1 MKWEEAAE
9 IIRKAWEEKIETDDG
24 SYYEEHIKRALDKRN
39 LFLESIKRFGTPQ
52 YILDEAELREKAT
65 FFIKTFREYIPNS
78 EFFYA
83 FKSNDLPY
91 LVKVLK
97 YAGYNADV
105 GSLFE
110 LQLALKL
117 GFEKIIFTSPG
128 KSIEELKLA
137 IANNVII
144 NIDNEDELE
153 RIEGLGSAVKV
164 SLRINSDEEVMQRW
178 SKFGIK
184 LENLK
189 KVISGIKN
197 LELVGLHF
205 HCSWNAAPKRYC
217 ENIKLIGTYLKNNFS
232 LEFLSKLKFLDIGGG
247 IYPEDQATLMKF
259 SYKADLVE
267 MIKEFSDRRAEFDP
281 YKFYIEKVDPL
292 EKFGK
297 EISACLEKYI
307 FNLNKEIKIY
317 FEPGRYLNTNSTVIL
332 VKVIAE
338 KENSVIVDGGIN
350 LIGGM
355 DFAEYLFAPI
365 VDLSNPSF
373 KLNKKIV
380 YGPLCTPNDLWGYSY
395 FGGGISKGDVLAV
408 LQQGSYNFS
417 RAWRF
422 LKETA
427 PYVVI
432 KDGKLILAKEKE
444 NFEGRYAGCKL

>member
-1 MKWEEAAE
+1 MKWEEASK
-9 IIRKAWEEKIETDDG
+9 IIKKAWNEKIETDDG
-24 SYYEEHIKRALDKRN
+24 SYYKKHIKRALGKRN
-39 LFLESIKRFGTPQ
+39 LFFESIKMFGTPQ

-65 FFIKTFREYIPNS
+65 LFIRTFKKHIPNS

-144 NIDNEDELE
+144 NIDSEDELE
-153 RIEGLGSAVKV
+153 RIEKLGLGVKV
-164 SLRINSDEEVMQRW
+164 SLRINSGEDVMQRW

-184 LENLK
+184 LVNLK

-197 LELVGLHF
+197 SELIGLHF
-205 HCSWNAAPKRYC
+205 HCSWNSTPKRYC

-232 LEFLSKLKFLDIGGG
+232 PEFLSKLEFLDIGGG

-267 MIKEFSDRRAEFDP
+267 VVKEFSARQVEFDP
-281 YKFYIEKVDPL
+281 YKFYIEKLDPL

-297 EISACLEKYI
+297 GISACLEKYI
-307 FNLNKEIKIY
+307 FNLNKDIKIY
-317 FEPGRYLNTNSTVIL
+317 FEPGRYLNTSSTVIL

-355 DFAEYLFAPI
+355 DFAEYMFSPI
-365 VDLSNPSF
+365 INLSNSSF
-373 KLNKKIV
+373 NLKRKTI

-444 NFEGRYAGCKL
+444 NFEGRYAGCKF

>member
-1 MKWEEAAE
+1 MKWQEASE
-9 IIRKAWEEKIETDDG
+9 IIKKAWDEMIETDDG
-24 SYYEEHIKRALDKRN
+24 SYYKEHIKRALGKSN
-39 LFLESIKRFGTPQ
+39 LFLESIKRFGSPQ
-52 YILDEAELREKAT
+52 YILDEAELGEKAT
-65 FFIKTFREYIPNS
+65 FFINTFRKYVPNS

-153 RIEGLGSAVKV
+153 RIEGLGSAVRV
-164 SLRINSDEEVMQRW
+164 SLRINSDEKIMQGW

-189 KVISGIKN
+189 RVISGIKN
-197 LELVGLHF
+197 LKLVGLHF
-205 HCSWNAAPKRYC
+205 HCSWNATPERYC

-232 LEFLSKLKFLDIGGG
+232 PEFLSKLEFLDIGGG

-267 MIKEFSDRRAEFDP
+267 MIGEFSDRRTEFDP
-281 YKFYIEKVDPL
+281 YKFYIEKVDSL
-292 EKFGK
+292 EEFGK
-297 EISACLEKYI
+297 EISACLEEYI
-307 FNLNKEIKIY
+307 FNLNKDIRIY
-317 FEPGRYLNTNSTVIL
+317 FEPGRYLNTNSTAIL
-332 VKVIAE
+332 VKVIAK

-355 DFAEYLFAPI
+355 DFAEYMFSPI
-365 VDLSNPSF
+365 INLSDPSF
-373 KLNKKIV
+373 NLKRKII

-395 FGGGISKGDVLAV
+395 FGGDISNGDVLAV

-432 KDGKLILAKEKE
+432 KDGELILAKEREK
-444 NFEGRYAGCKL
+444 FEERYFGCRF